1 MRVATAFCFVTKHR
15 SVTKS
20 EIRIIETEFK
30 KNNFEVIDQI
40 RLGEDGIVLKIKNF
54 LSEDF
59 TYLEKVLALD
69 INFSVKVPEIK
80 KLLIA
85 DMDSTIINSECIDE
99 LAEYAGVRSEVSLI
113 TEKAMAGELNFS
125 EALKQRVKLLRG
137 LTVQQLTDCYSRK
150 IHVNNGAKTLV
161 KTMSSLGS
169 TSALVSGGFSFFAD
183 KVAADIGFDQAYANQ
198 LIFEGNMLSGR
209 VRNPILGAYDKKS
222 ILQKLCTEGGF
233 DFCDVIAVGD
243 GANDIEMVRNAGIG
257 VSYYGKTKLTSKSDF
272 KLYYSN
278 LRALLYF
285 QGIKESDFVL
295 E

>member
-1 MRVATAFCFVTKHR
+1 LRKIREEVFMRVATAFCFVTKHW
-15 SVTKS
+15 SVTNS
-20 EIRIIETEFK
+20 EIRKIETEFK

-137 LTVQQLTDCYSRK
+137 LTVQQLTDCCSRK
-150 IHVNNGAKTLV
+150 IYINNGAKILV
-161 KTMSSLGS
+161 NTMSSLGS
-169 TSALVSGGFSFFAD
+169 TSALVSGGFS
-183 KVAADIGFDQAYANQ
+183 
-198 LIFEGNMLSGR
+198 
-209 VRNPILGAYDKKS
+209 
-222 ILQKLCTEGGF
+222 C
-233 DFCDVIAVGD
+233 FC
-243 GANDIEMVRNAGIG
+243 
-257 VSYYGKTKLTSKSDF
+257 
-272 KLYYSN
+272 
-278 LRALLYF
+278 
-285 QGIKESDFVL
+285 
-295 E
+295 